1 MGLGKTQL
9 YEMKQNPIK
18 YSLRKNDIKQITQK
32 EINHLKTLN
41 YSKKS
46 KWINKIKAGEV

>member
-18 YSLRKNDIKQITQK
+18 YSLRKNDIKQISQN
-32 EINHLKTLN
+32 EINYLKNLN
-41 YSKKS
+41 N
-46 KWINKIKAGEV
+46 NKNYK